1 MFFNSKTID
10 IIELL
15 QNLIDPNWIM
25 ENGGL
30 LLVLFIIFIE
40 TGLLI
45 GFFLPGDPLLFI
57 TGVIIASATENQAP
71 MGNSINN
78 LIFWMTLISL
88 AAILGNFTG
97 YWIGK
102 RFSSILLNKRD
113 NWIFKQR
120 HLKTAQHF
128 YQEKGWLAIILAR
141 FLPVVRTFAPVIA
154 GIVSMDFKKFTFY
167 SVFGGVLWVG
177 GLTSLGYLLG
187 DNEWVKKN
195 LEVVILSIVLL
206 ATSPVLFKLFFN
218 NKTST

>member
-1 MFFNSKTID
+1 MID

-57 TGVIIASATENQAP
+57 TGVIIASAAENQAP

-167 SVFGGVLWVG
+167 SVFGGILWVG
-177 GLTSLGYLLG
+177 SLTSLGYLLG

-195 LEVVILSIVLL
+195 LEMVILSIVLL

>member
-1 MFFNSKTID
+1 MID

-102 RFSSILLNKRD
+102 RFSSVLLNKRD

-167 SVFGGVLWVG
+167 SVFGGILWVG
-177 GLTSLGYLLG
+177 SLTSLGYLLG

-218 NKTST
+218 NKIST